1 MAIENGSILHFHA
14 PVLQLGP
21 MLALV
26 LELKTYVARG
36 WDGTGA
42 GSGSG
47 SGCVA
52 CCIMLCSCCSGWYWV
67 SASAVP
73 FGLRI
78 FCCRFPSC
86 ASFLPGL
93 LLFVPAGVSGSH
105 GTGFF
110 LFPRRGISRSQIG
123 VFCAQKGVLD
133 SHKCLVFPQWCFS
146 PPAGKSLYK

>member
-1 MAIENGSILHFHA
+1 MQQHA
-14 PVLQLGP
+14 YLEL
-21 MLALV
+21 MFALV
-26 LELKTYVARG
+26 VGAC
-36 WDGTGA
+36 GTGA

-78 FCCRFPSC
+78 FCSRFPSR
-86 ASFLPGL
+86 ASFSPGL
-93 LLFVPAGVSGSH
+93 LLLVPTGV
-105 GTGFF
+105 F
-110 LFPRRGISRSQIG
+110 LFPRLGISCSQIG
-123 VFCAQKGVLD
+123 VFCALKGVLD

-146 PPAGKSLYK
+146 LPPGKSLYK